1 VRRAIEELKQVN
13 NYDDVYNVLASAFS
27 ENDFDG
33 FELRLHLPTGQFPE
47 LRSVETVLKRDGS
60 ACLQWRK
67 PGSHRPGI
75 SNRWSVSLDLES
87 NDGDDRA
94 SLVIYR
100 HYKERPLQLDVNLL
114 TAEFPDALAEAIGRA
129 RARTKRIFASAV
141 ASEEEAT
148 ERAVAEAS

>member
-1 VRRAIEELKQVN
+1 
-13 NYDDVYNVLASAFS
+13 
-27 ENDFDG
+27 
-33 FELRLHLPTGQFPE
+33 
-47 LRSVETVLKRDGS
+47 VETVLKRDGS

-67 PGSHRPGI
+67 AGSHRPGI

-114 TAEFPDALAEAIGRA
+114 TAEFPDALADAISRA
-129 RARTKRIFASAV
+129 RAKTKRIFASPLV
-141 ASEEEAT
+141 GDGETMEG
-148 ERAVAEAS
+148 AVAEAS